1 MLLSGVSA
9 PKGVKQLVWRA
20 VVPNAR
26 TILRSAKSWTPPKG
40 WRNVRST
47 SGILLRYSS
56 ALLCA
61 FRSVHFQKQSLRQR
75 RKLGKRKRR
84 LSGRLRRR
92 RRQKRRLRKRKQ
104 RKRRKRKKNQMKKRK
119 RNRKKKRRREN
130 SEQLR
135 GKRDARR
142 GRQSTRRN

>member
-56 ALLCA
+56 ALLFA

-75 RKLGKRKRR
+75 RKLRKRKRR

-92 RRQKRRLRKRKQ
+92 RRQK
-104 RKRRKRKKNQMKKRK
+104 KKAEEEKAAEEK
-119 RNRKKKRRREN
+119 E
-130 SEQLR
+130 
-135 GKRDARR
+135 
-142 GRQSTRRN
+142 